1 MARYKKLRG
10 YDVLFLTGTDEHGAK
25 NEKSAAEKGM
35 KPIDYVDEIVAA
47 TKELWTLMGV
57 EYDIFYRTTSEKHY
71 EIVKKIFNK
80 LYEKGDIYKGEYEG
94 WYCTPCESFF
104 SEKQLT
110 DGNCPDC
117 SRKTELVREEAYFL
131 RLSKYQDRLL
141 EHIEK
146 NPDFIQPLSRRN
158 EMVNNFIKPGLEDLC
173 VTRTTVKWGIP
184 VDFDPKHV
192 IYVWIDALTNY
203 ANALGWMTDDTKLL
217 DKYWPADVHIVGKE
231 IVRFH
236 TIIWPIIL
244 MALDMPLPKQ
254 IFGHGWLTKDGQ
266 KIGKSLGNAVD
277 PSYLVGRYGV
287 DAIRYYL
294 LRDVSFGQD
303 GNITDEGL
311 IRRINSDLANDLG
324 NLLSRT
330 VSMAERYFDSNVP
343 EEHTPTQYD
352 GEIHKMAIET
362 RDKYAVCFDEMRF
375 QDGLSEIW
383 AFIHRLNKYVDETQ
397 PWLIAKDEAKKG
409 ELANVLYN
417 LAEGLRFVSVMIS
430 PVMIN
435 TAPIIRKQLMIPDE
449 LSSWDSLDEFGG
461 LPKAFSVDKG
471 DVVFPRIDIEKE
483 LKELKEIEDS
493 KTKQKTDR
501 PIKPEITIDEFAKL
515 DIRVGVVESCK
526 KAEKSDKLLISQ
538 VRVGGHVRQIVSG
551 ISQFYT
557 PEQMVGKTVS
567 VIVNLKPVTIRG
579 NLSEGM
585 LLAASDEGEKTLRIV
600 TVDGDIESGSEI
612 R

>member
-1 MARYKKLRG
+1 
-10 YDVLFLTGTDEHGAK
+10 
-25 NEKSAAEKGM
+25 
-35 KPIDYVDEIVAA
+35 
-47 TKELWTLMGV
+47 
-57 EYDIFYRTTSEKHY
+57 
-71 EIVKKIFNK
+71 
-80 LYEKGDIYKGEYEG
+80 
-94 WYCTPCESFF
+94 
-104 SEKQLT
+104 
-110 DGNCPDC
+110 
-117 SRKTELVREEAYFL
+117 
-131 RLSKYQDRLL
+131 
-141 EHIEK
+141 
-146 NPDFIQPLSRRN
+146 
-158 EMVNNFIKPGLEDLC
+158 
-173 VTRTTVKWGIP
+173 
-184 VDFDPKHV
+184 
-192 IYVWIDALTNY
+192 
-203 ANALGWMTDDTKLL
+203 
-217 DKYWPADVHIVGKE
+217 
-231 IVRFH
+231 
-236 TIIWPIIL
+236 

-343 EEHTPTQYD
+343 SEHTPTQYD

-362 RDKYAVCFDEMRF
+362 RDKYAACFDEMRF
-375 QDGLSEIW
+375 QDGLAEIW
-383 AFIHRLNKYVDETQ
+383 AFIRRLNKYVDETQ

-435 TAPIIRKQLMIPDE
+435 TAPIIRKQLQIPDE

-483 LKELKEIEDS
+483 LKELKEIEEN
-493 KTKQKTDR
+493 KPKQTTDR
-501 PIKPEITIDEFAKL
+501 SIKPEITIDDFAKL
-515 DIRVGVVESCK
+515 DIRVGVVESCV